1 MEAGKG
7 SCTMT
12 QLILHYKEE
21 TKIGKDSKSLIT
33 TLVEVKRS
41 CFTSTISSLHYQH
54 WIYNKAHYKKFL
66 RLITYRG
73 LQMNSIINFK
83 INSGRGRKSK
93 VTLLTKRWSSI
104 FP

>member
-41 CFTSTISSLHYQH
+41 CFTSTISSLPHYQH
-54 WIYNKAHYKKFL
+54 
-66 RLITYRG
+66 
-73 LQMNSIINFK
+73 
-83 INSGRGRKSK
+83 
-93 VTLLTKRWSSI
+93 
-104 FP
+104 